1 MSQQTSKPTTE
12 AGYRNR
18 HGQIVLCD
26 TGIPGTDYG
35 QRVYLLQCDLCGHL
49 YGSNGSDIFERK
61 CPEHQKAASGV
72 PADLTHVEISRANLE
87 TVCYQPGHV
96 YRDSAASTK
105 KADDEFLRWF
115 DASGHSIPNS
125 GGVRWRDFVNVDV
138 VDSRTRRAVP
148 AYFVLVTVN
157 TRSQFQ
163 KPWHDE
169 VGVSE
174 IVYHGDAK
182 YHRRKE
188 KYDDF
193 YGNQRLEAAENAR
206 SHGTAPLPPVLHF
219 TKFRAGWVQFNGL
232 CLLRRIERDT
242 FNDSGHKVENLI
254 AHLTILDA
262 PVVPVRWLRAR
273 ALSPSLENVDRIAP
287 IAWQLA
293 VGGTILSS
301 PTPHL
306 APEPALMNREIAL
319 SAPKLPGFQFD
330 STDDEDARERAV
342 SEICRRRGQPQ
353 FRQQLLY
360 HYDRRCA
367 ISGCTVVELL
377 EACHIK
383 RYMGPRTNHPSN
395 GILLRADLHTLFDLG
410 LIAIDTTGMSVVVAP
425 ALDGTEYASFRGQRI
440 RLPASDKVAPNIAA
454 LNQHRSLNFDGRSGA
469 DSSSSTE
476 RVRQREPGKLR
487 DTQ

>member
-1 MSQQTSKPTTE
+1 MNPQTSKHTTE

-26 TGIPGTDYG
+26 TGIPGTDHG
-35 QRVYLLQCDLCGHL
+35 QRVYLLQCDLCGHI

-61 CPEHQKAASGV
+61 CPEHQKAAPGV
-72 PADLTHVEISRANLE
+72 PTDLRHVEISRSNLE
-87 TVCYQPGHV
+87 TVCYQPGNV

-138 VDSRTRRAVP
+138 VDPGTRRAVP

-163 KPWHDE
+163 KPWRDE

-182 YHRRKE
+182 YHRRKD
-188 KYDDF
+188 KYNDF
-193 YGNQRLEAAENAR
+193 YGNQRLEAAENVR
-206 SHGTAPLPPVLHF
+206 NHGAAPLPPVLHF

-232 CLLRRIERDT
+232 CLLRRIEHDT

-273 ALSPSLENVDRIAP
+273 TLSPTLENVDRIAP
-287 IAWQLA
+287 RAWQLA
-293 VGGTILSS
+293 VAGTILSS
-301 PTPHL
+301 PTPRL
-306 APEPALMNREIAL
+306 APEPALMNREIA
-319 SAPKLPGFQFD
+319 STAPELPGLPFD
-330 STDDEDARERAV
+330 SADDEDAREKVV

-367 ISGCTVVELL
+367 ISGCSVVEIL
-377 EACHIK
+377 EGCHIK
-383 RYMGPRTNHPSN
+383 RYMGPKTNHPCN

-410 LIAIDTTGMSVVVAP
+410 LISIDTTAMSVLVSSS
-425 ALDGTEYASFRGQRI
+425 LDGTEYEIFRGQRV
-440 RLPASDKVAPNIAA
+440 RLPASEDVAPSIAA
-454 LNQHRSLNFDGRSGA
+454 LDHHRSLNFKSRSDA
-469 DSSSSTE
+469 DSSSLTE
-476 RVRQREPGKLR
+476 RVRRLEPSGIR